1 MSSYLLRNTNLTE
14 ESTYGALDSYNV
26 SLSNNSYAYSALI
39 NTTSVHGV
47 SIFVNLINSAISKYY
62 DDKTITAYQ
71 HALPN
76 TETAN
81 AEVESTRATMVTVFL
96 IIAWSFIPAYFALFV
111 VREREVLLN
120 YTFSL
125 VLNINN

>member
-62 DDKTITAYQ
+62 GDKTITAYQ